1 MIKRHLSLDKKMF
14 HEYIKNYYVLKF
26 NKYNRR
32 LPFKVSKDFNYLE
45 SNYSHKWKNAI
56 AETYEY
62 IEFLPYDD
70 EIPEEERWEHE
81 LYLYSE
87 IDSFIRSW
95 KKERVDRVYHNNKA
109 INMLRDANHVFDEGK
124 IENRLR
130 LEHNFKRR
138 YRVLEQR
145 IKYEMGQVPVDKT
158 LLKDLWKQMRQSFVS
173 YRSYWGHKQNPWQM
187 SLTKYKPLIPSIF
200 TDLDRYKGIKFKA
213 YATTIRWR
221 RYSRKLKAQAFKNDR
236 NYCNLSRKK
245 KVKKI
250 NTKIFDYY
258 NEKITI

>member
-95 KKERVDRVYHNNKA
+95 KKRTCR
-109 INMLRDANHVFDEGK
+109 
-124 IENRLR
+124 
-130 LEHNFKRR
+130 
-138 YRVLEQR
+138 
-145 IKYEMGQVPVDKT
+145 
-158 LLKDLWKQMRQSFVS
+158 
-173 YRSYWGHKQNPWQM
+173 
-187 SLTKYKPLIPSIF
+187 
-200 TDLDRYKGIKFKA
+200 
-213 YATTIRWR
+213 
-221 RYSRKLKAQAFKNDR
+221 
-236 NYCNLSRKK
+236 
-245 KVKKI
+245 
-250 NTKIFDYY
+250 
-258 NEKITI
+258 